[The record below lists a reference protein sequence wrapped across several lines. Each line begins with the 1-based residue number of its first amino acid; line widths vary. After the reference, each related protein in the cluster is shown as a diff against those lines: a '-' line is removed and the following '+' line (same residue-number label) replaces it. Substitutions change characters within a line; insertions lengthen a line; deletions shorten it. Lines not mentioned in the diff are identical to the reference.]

1 MNDDSASTAGTNNE
15 RDSQLSAMFDN
26 ELPET
31 ECELLARRLSR
42 DENLQ
47 RQWASYSLIGAAL
60 RGEPV
65 RARTLA
71 SVVRDGKGQVAERVR
86 AVLHEDEQRAVA
98 LRAAATASTR
108 RAVPGWLRPLA
119 GAGIAAGVAALSIVL
134 LRQQTEVQATA
145 AVAAPAGAT
154 TIVLP
159 GVPSQRLQ
167 AAAAVPVAAQALKGS
182 REPESYTVPATRSGD
197 AGIASAQ
204 LANYV
209 VAHSEYSGPLARRN
223 LLAALVASESLPVTE
238 PTAPDAAA
246 PAPTASAPAATDG
259 LPANPPA
266 ATSAVAPS
274 R

>member
-1 MNDDSASTAGTNNE
+1 MNDTPAGTAGPDNE

-26 ELPET
+26 ELPES

-42 DENLQ
+42 DEALQ
-47 RQWASYSLIGAAL
+47 KQWASYSLIGAAL

-86 AVLHEDEQRAVA
+86 AVLHEDEQQGVAV
-98 LRAAATASTR
+98 RAAANTSAR
-108 RAVPGWLRPLA
+108 RASRTWLRPLL
-119 GAGIAAGVAALSIVL
+119 GAGIAAGVAVLSIAL
-134 LRQQTEVQATA
+134 LRQQTGNQDTA
-145 AVAAPAGAT
+145 ALVGAPNAVAGAT

-159 GVPSQRLQ
+159 GAAAQRVEAVAQSQ
-167 AAAAVPVAAQALKGS
+167 AAMQSFKGS
-182 REPESYTVPATRSGD
+182 REPESYTVPATRSGGI
-197 AGIASAQ
+197 GIASAQ

-223 LLAALVASESLPVTE
+223 LLAALVASESLP
-238 PTAPDAAA
+238 APDAALTAGGA
-246 PAPTASAPAATDG
+246 PSANAPAASAD
-259 LPANPPA
+259 APA
-266 ATSAVAPS
+266 AGKSAAPS